1 LSGVEVKKLSQR
13 ELEALEPVTEKLEEA
28 KLQLLDYQSRL
39 EKKSD
44 DRLKL
49 QLISVV
55 AVGFERVVWQT
66 VGQY

>member
-1 LSGVEVKKLSQR
+1 MSGVEVKKLSQR